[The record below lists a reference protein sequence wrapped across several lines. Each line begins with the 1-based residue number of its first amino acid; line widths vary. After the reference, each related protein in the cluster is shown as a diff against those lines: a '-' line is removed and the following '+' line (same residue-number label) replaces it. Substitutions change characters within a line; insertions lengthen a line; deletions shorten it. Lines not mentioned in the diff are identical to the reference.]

1 MSGLEVLVG
10 ERGRGI
16 YMRFWSETVY
26 GTWGMLFEAA
36 ADRGTILSCASEEE
50 EYYRICQLT
59 VLPNMKLFYRDAE
72 ITQGL
77 SEKLWN
83 AHVRV
88 MRFKAMGEEERGA

>member
-1 MSGLEVLVG
+1 MKVLAN
-10 ERGRGI
+10 
-16 YMRFWSETVY
+16 MR
-26 GTWGMLFEAA
+26 LF
-36 ADRGTILSCASEEE
+36 
-50 EYYRICQLT
+50 
-59 VLPNMKLFYRDAE
+59 NRDTE